1 MMQLGP
7 FVGRGG
13 VDRAM
18 RALGRVLGL
27 RTCAGK
33 LAPEADFSPCMYGQM
48 GHCAMPCNLTADE
61 DAYGARVRRAI
72 EFCAGAA
79 ARCSAS
85 SPARATRRRARYV
98 SRKPRGSSAS

>member
-27 RTCAGK
+27 RTCTGK
-33 LAPEADFSPCMYGQM
+33 LAPDPDFSPCMYGQM
-48 GHCAMPCNLTADE
+48 GHCAMPCNLSAGE
-61 DAYGARVRRAI
+61 DAYGARVRRAS
-72 EFCAGAA
+72 
-79 ARCSAS
+79 RVL
-85 SPARATRRRARYV
+85 ARAQRPVAR
-98 SRKPRGSSAS
+98 